1 MEEDRVLIDML
12 QKVLVGCFPILVE
25 LDLAV
30 RVVQVQ
36 HRVQRVIVRFARPPR
51 VRGVRAGG
59 YRLCN
64 DGWWHVCSF
73 QNSARPVRTAA
84 TSSSV
89 PISSKRYR

>member
-36 HRVQRVIVRFARPPR
+36 HRVQRVIVRFARPPE
-51 VRGVRAGG
+51 
-59 YRLCN
+59 
-64 DGWWHVCSF
+64 
-73 QNSARPVRTAA
+73 
-84 TSSSV
+84 
-89 PISSKRYR
+89 